1 MRSESSCIFGIL
13 FLRSAYFGGEVII
26 LKINWKTLIFFVAI
40 PLLVGGVA
48 SLISRESMAMFDRLT
63 KPPLAPPGW
72 LFPLVWTILY
82 TFMGLASYLVF
93 TSQKDQNEIKLA
105 LQIYTLQLAFNFFWT
120 ILFFNFELYFF
131 AFFWLLALLALLI
144 LTTILFYKV
153 SKPAAYLM
161 IPYIIWVTLAAYLNL
176 GLALLN

>member
-1 MRSESSCIFGIL
+1 M
-13 FLRSAYFGGEVII
+13 
-26 LKINWKTLIFFVAI
+26 KINWKTLIFFVAI

-176 GLALLN
+176 GIALLN

>member
-1 MRSESSCIFGIL
+1 M
-13 FLRSAYFGGEVII
+13 
-26 LKINWKTLIFFVAI
+26 KINWKTLIFFVAI

-105 LQIYTLQLAFNFFWT
+105 LQIYTPQLAFNFFWT

-161 IPYIIWVTLAAYLNL
+161 IPYIIWVILAAYLNL
-176 GLALLN
+176 GIALLN

>member
-1 MRSESSCIFGIL
+1 
-13 FLRSAYFGGEVII
+13 
-26 LKINWKTLIFFVAI
+26 
-40 PLLVGGVA
+40 
-48 SLISRESMAMFDRLT
+48 MAMFDLLT
-63 KPPLAPPGW
+63 KPPLSPPGW

-82 TFMGLASYLVF
+82 TLMGLASYLVF
-93 TSQKDQNEIKLA
+93 TSQKDRNEIKLA

-131 AFFWLLALLALLI
+131 AFFWLLALLALII

-161 IPYIIWVTLAAYLNL
+161 IPYIIWVTFAAYLNL
-176 GLALLN
+176 GIALLNWKSQVWRPLHDNPNRQSRVNVWASLYFPKRLPFRWTA

>member
-1 MRSESSCIFGIL
+1 M
-13 FLRSAYFGGEVII
+13 
-26 LKINWKTLIFFVAI
+26 KINWKTLIFFVAI

>member
-1 MRSESSCIFGIL
+1 
-13 FLRSAYFGGEVII
+13 
-26 LKINWKTLIFFVAI
+26 
-40 PLLVGGVA
+40 
-48 SLISRESMAMFDRLT
+48 MAMFDRLT

-176 GLALLN
+176 GIALLN

>member
-1 MRSESSCIFGIL
+1 M
-13 FLRSAYFGGEVII
+13 II

-161 IPYIIWVTLAAYLNL
+161 IPYIIWVILAAYLNL
-176 GLALLN
+176 GIALLN

>member
-1 MRSESSCIFGIL
+1 M
-13 FLRSAYFGGEVII
+13 
-26 LKINWKTLIFFVAI
+26 KINWKTLIFFVAI

-161 IPYIIWVTLAAYLNL
+161 IPYIIWVILAAYLNL
-176 GLALLN
+176 GIALLN

>member
-1 MRSESSCIFGIL
+1 MH
-13 FLRSAYFGGEVII
+13 FLGVII

-48 SLISRESMAMFDRLT
+48 SLISRESMAMFDLLD
-63 KPPLAPPGW
+63 KPPLSPPGR

-82 TFMGLASYLVF
+82 TLMGLASYLVF
-93 TSQKDQNEIKLA
+93 TSQKDQDEIKLA

-120 ILFFNFELYFF
+120 ILFFNVELYFF
-131 AFFWLLALLALLI
+131 AFFWLLALLALII
-144 LTTILFYKV
+144 LTTILFYKI

-161 IPYIIWVTLAAYLNL
+161 IPYIIWVTFAAYLNL
-176 GLALLN
+176 GIALLN

>member
-1 MRSESSCIFGIL
+1 M
-13 FLRSAYFGGEVII
+13 II

-176 GLALLN
+176 GIALLN

>member
-1 MRSESSCIFGIL
+1 M
-13 FLRSAYFGGEVII
+13 I

-161 IPYIIWVTLAAYLNL
+161 IPYIIWVILAAYLNL
-176 GLALLN
+176 GIALLN

>member
-1 MRSESSCIFGIL
+1 M
-13 FLRSAYFGGEVII
+13 
-26 LKINWKTLIFFVAI
+26 KINWKTLIFFVAI

-48 SLISRESMAMFDRLT
+48 SLISRESMAMFELLT
-63 KPPLAPPGW
+63 KPPLSPQGW
-72 LFPLVWTILY
+72 VFPVVWTILY
-82 TFMGLASYLVF
+82 TLMGLASYLVF
-93 TSQKDQNEIKLA
+93 TSQKDQDEIKLA

-131 AFFWLLALLALLI
+131 AFFWLLALLALII

-161 IPYIIWVTLAAYLNL
+161 IPYIIWVTFAAYLNL
-176 GLALLN
+176 GIALLN